1 MRRRASPRSMIG
13 MGGIVAAAVLALTL
27 LGNLI
32 AFATSRDRLPRETY
46 LADIDVSGATIDEA
60 VSRVRRALE
69 GPVSLRY
76 QTVSITLSPAQIDF
90 KLNEIVVRLLLEDI
104 LKRNQGFDQ
113 FFSFMLGQATPT
125 RVSPPYQ
132 YSESKLQDYL
142 LGLAAQYDQP
152 ATPPTADPGTLN
164 LRPGADGFALN
175 LAEARSRLLAALSS
189 GVSRLVDL
197 PVDVAPMTDVG
208 MQVLGDLISARVS
221 GFTAGGNV
229 AGVFVKDLGS
239 GREFSLNGD
248 VAFSAAGWLK
258 LALVIEAY
266 RAAGEV
272 SPQLNDRLVSIVVE
286 GSSLNA
292 NEMLR
297 ELGQGDANLG
307 VDALNA
313 FLKKLGLL
321 NTFLAQPFDQR
332 TIPPTFITPANSRAD
347 VTASPDPAAQ
357 STPVDVGL
365 LLEMLDQC
373 RANSGALLLAFPQE
387 ITASKCE
394 QALALLGRNRLN
406 GLLEAGSGGSPVIS
420 RQSWDANNHGVAGLV
435 RSPGG
440 DYIVVV
446 MLHGSS
452 PLNWADTSLI
462 IADIAR
468 AAYSFFNNG
477 QAPPPAQPM
486 TAPPPP

>member
-1 MRRRASPRSMIG
+1 M
-13 MGGIVAAAVLALTL
+13 VAVAVLALVL

-46 LADIDVSGATIDEA
+46 LADIDVSGATINEA
-60 VSRVRRALE
+60 INRAQRALQA
-69 GPVSLRY
+69 PVSLRY
-76 QTVSITLSPAQIDF
+76 QTVSLTLSPAQLDF
-90 KLNEIVVRLLLEDI
+90 KLNETVARLLLEGV

-113 FFSFMLGQATPT
+113 FIPFMLRQATPT
-125 RVSPPYQ
+125 RLPPPYQ

-142 LGLAAQYDQP
+142 LELAAQYDQP
-152 ATPPTADPGTLN
+152 PTPPTADPGTLN
-164 LRPGADGFALN
+164 LRPGADGLALN
-175 LAEARSRLLAALSS
+175 LVEARDRLLAALSS
-189 GVSRLVDL
+189 GLSRLVDL
-197 PVDVAPMTDVG
+197 PVDVAPMTKVG
-208 MQVLGDLISARVS
+208 MQALGDLISARVS
-221 GFTAGGNV
+221 GFAAVGGNV
-229 AGVFVKDLGS
+229 AGVFVKDLKTGQ
-239 GREFSLNGD
+239 EFSLNGD

-258 LALVIEAY
+258 LALVIETY
-266 RAAGEV
+266 RVAGEV
-272 SPQLNDRLVSIVVE
+272 SPELNDRLASVVVE

-292 NEMLR
+292 NDVLR

-307 VDALNA
+307 VGALNVL
-313 FLKKLGLL
+313 LKKLGLV

-332 TIPPTFITPANSRAD
+332 TIPPTIITPANSRAD

-357 STPVDVGL
+357 STPVDAGL

-373 RANSGALLLAFPQE
+373 RANSGALLLAFPQQF
-387 ITASKCE
+387 TASKCE

-477 QAPPPAQPM
+477 QAPPAAQPL